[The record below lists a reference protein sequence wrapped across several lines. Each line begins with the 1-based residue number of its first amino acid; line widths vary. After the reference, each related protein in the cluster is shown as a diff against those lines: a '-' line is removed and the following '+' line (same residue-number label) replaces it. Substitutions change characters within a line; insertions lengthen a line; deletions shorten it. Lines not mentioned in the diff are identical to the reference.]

1 MDLRNKTLVSSFI
14 FAGLTNHSILAP
26 ILFQFFLLLY
36 LVTIIGN
43 IGMMTLVYTIS
54 PLHTPMYYFLA
65 NLALVDLLYSTT
77 VTPKMLSDLVSKEKS
92 ISFKGCT
99 LQFYFF
105 VALAVNEALLL
116 TVMAYDRYI
125 AICRPLHYIAIMTP
139 KRCIFIALLV
149 FFIAFLQSSIQ
160 TTCVFHLQFCGPNI
174 IEHFYCDLPPLLKL
188 SCSETFR
195 CNTITILCT
204 SCFGL
209 GTLIILV
216 ISYSFIISSVFKINT
231 SKGRSQAFSTCF
243 SHFTCVSMFY
253 GTVLFMYLHPP
264 SSDSDKQD
272 KVLSVFYCV
281 VIPMLNPLIYSLRNK
296 EVKNAVKGY
305 LHKINVHSLLK

>member
-1 MDLRNKTLVSSFI
+1 MPVGWEGLWGAGGGRRDQIAVQGVRKCALCHTHPEQPGKQYAQTGYESILHSEQLLDQPSWSNDGLYK
-14 FAGLTNHSILAP
+14 GLTNHSILAP
-26 ILFQFFLLLY
+26 FLFQFFLLLY

-77 VTPKMLSDLVSKEKS
+77 VTPKMLTDLVSKEKC
-92 ISFKGCT
+92 ISFKGCA
-99 LQFYFF
+99 LQFYFY

-125 AICRPLHYIAIMTP
+125 AICQPLHYISIMIP

-188 SCSETFR
+188 SCSETF
-195 CNTITILCT
+195 C
-204 SCFGL
+204 
-209 GTLIILV
+209 
-216 ISYSFIISSVFKINT
+216 Y
-231 SKGRSQAFSTCF
+231 Q
-243 SHFTCVSMFY
+243 
-253 GTVLFMYLHPP
+253 LF
-264 SSDSDKQD
+264 
-272 KVLSVFYCV
+272 
-281 VIPMLNPLIYSLRNK
+281 
-296 EVKNAVKGY
+296 
-305 LHKINVHSLLK
+305 